1 MNYNTFIY
9 NFYKNLKDN
18 NINLSKNSLNHQLL
32 QLVTMNEI
40 DYEDAINIHF
50 KIYLEYLKNK
60 ENTFLSEL
68 FELSKEMQL
77 KDSNTR
83 NIYFLELKEKILNY

>member
-9 NFYKNLKDN
+9 SLYKILKDN
-18 NINLSKNSLNHQLL
+18 NINLSKNSLNHKLL
-32 QLVTMNEI
+32 QFVKMNEI

-50 KIYLEYLKNK
+50 KIYIEYLKNK
-60 ENTFLSEL
+60 ENQFLSEI
-68 FELSKEMQL
+68 FKLSKQMQL
-77 KDSNTR
+77 KDYNTR